1 MRLEQVLA
9 VLEYFKSRNIVIP
22 STQSLAIEIHRSAII
37 VFSISVTAT
46 SHNTLKSTGSFKLY
60 CMLSSTRLGINV
72 VYSSSYSSTNSPQ
85 LQSPY
90 LICGFPG
97 TGYIGK
103 IAVDHL
109 IEELHA
115 KHLADIY
122 SSSFP
127 PQILIRTDG
136 VAELMKNSIYYSDR
150 AAAAANTTSS
160 SSNDMLLLTGDS
172 QPVSPESQYL
182 LAEEIL
188 DIAAKFNIQ
197 KIFTLGAYIT
207 QVFVDKPRVFGTAN
221 DIEIVKAFDGQNIL
235 TMDNGSV
242 AGMNGL
248 IVGIAKLRGIKGICL
263 LGETSGYVV
272 DAKSSKV
279 VLESLLSITG
289 IRVDMTD
296 IEKKAKDTEMLIET
310 IKQEAAGRALENQQP
325 NMPSKPA
332 NTTYIS

>member
-1 MRLEQVLA
+1 
-9 VLEYFKSRNIVIP
+9 
-22 STQSLAIEIHRSAII
+22 
-37 VFSISVTAT
+37 
-46 SHNTLKSTGSFKLY
+46 
-60 CMLSSTRLGINV
+60 MLSSTRLGINV

-136 VAELMKNSIYYSDR
+136 VAELMKNSIYYSDG
-150 AAAAANTTSS
+150 ATAVAANTTSS

>member
-1 MRLEQVLA
+1 
-9 VLEYFKSRNIVIP
+9 
-22 STQSLAIEIHRSAII
+22 
-37 VFSISVTAT
+37 
-46 SHNTLKSTGSFKLY
+46 
-60 CMLSSTRLGINV
+60 MLSSSRLGFNV
-72 VYSSSYSSTNSPQ
+72 VYSSTNSPQ

-109 IEELHA
+109 IQELHA

-136 VAELMKNSIYYSDR
+136 VAELMKNSIYYSNR
-150 AAAAANTTSS
+150 AAVAATTTTSS

-263 LGETSGYVV
+263 LGETSGFVV
-272 DAKSSKV
+272 DAKASKV

-289 IRVDMTD
+289 LRVDMTD

-310 IKQEAAGRALENQQP
+310 IKQEAAGRALESQQP
-325 NMPSKPA
+325 NIPSKPA

>member
-1 MRLEQVLA
+1 
-9 VLEYFKSRNIVIP
+9 
-22 STQSLAIEIHRSAII
+22 
-37 VFSISVTAT
+37 
-46 SHNTLKSTGSFKLY
+46 
-60 CMLSSTRLGINV
+60 MLPFRPGTNM
-72 VYSSSYSSTNSPQ
+72 VYSSTSLPQ

-97 TGYIGK
+97 SGYVGK

-109 IEELHA
+109 IQELDA

-122 SSSFP
+122 STSFP
-127 PQILIRTDG
+127 PQVLIRTDG
-136 VAELMKNSIYYSDR
+136 VAEPIKNTIFY
-150 AAAAANTTSS
+150 AANLVASSSS
-160 SSNDMLLLTGDS
+160 SSNDLLLLTGDS

-188 DIAAKFNIQ
+188 DIAAKFNTQ

-248 IVGIAKLRGIKGICL
+248 IVGIAKIRGIKGTCL

-272 DAKSSKV
+272 DAKASKV

-289 IRVDMTD
+289 LRVNMTD
-296 IEKKAKDTEMLIET
+296 IEKKAKDTEMLIQT
-310 IKQEAAGRALENQQP
+310 LQQEAGRASENQRQP
-325 NMPSKPA
+325 IMPDNNKPA
-332 NTTYIS
+332 NTGYIS

>member
-1 MRLEQVLA
+1 
-9 VLEYFKSRNIVIP
+9 
-22 STQSLAIEIHRSAII
+22 
-37 VFSISVTAT
+37 
-46 SHNTLKSTGSFKLY
+46 
-60 CMLSSTRLGINV
+60 MLSSTRLGINV

-122 SSSFP
+122 SNSFP

-150 AAAAANTTSS
+150 AADVAANTTTTSS

-188 DIAAKFNIQ
+188 DITSKFNIQ

-248 IVGIAKLRGIKGICL
+248 VVGIAKLRGIKGICL

-272 DAKSSKV
+272 DAKASKA

-289 IRVDMTD
+289 IRVNMNGL
-296 IEKKAKDTEMLIET
+296 EKKAKDTEMLIET
-310 IKQEAAGRALENQQP
+310 IKQEAAGRALESQQP

>member
-1 MRLEQVLA
+1 
-9 VLEYFKSRNIVIP
+9 
-22 STQSLAIEIHRSAII
+22 
-37 VFSISVTAT
+37 
-46 SHNTLKSTGSFKLY
+46 
-60 CMLSSTRLGINV
+60 MLSSARLGFNV

-109 IEELHA
+109 IQELHA

-122 SSSFP
+122 SNSFP

-150 AAAAANTTSS
+150 AAVVADTNTTSS

-188 DIAAKFNIQ
+188 DIAAKFNTQ

-248 IVGIAKLRGIKGICL
+248 IVGIAKLRGIKGTCL
-263 LGETSGYVV
+263 LGETSGFVV
-272 DAKSSKV
+272 DAKASKV

-289 IRVDMTD
+289 LRVDMTD

-310 IKQEAAGRALENQQP
+310 IKQEAAGRALESQQP
-325 NMPSKPA
+325 NTPSKPA

>member
-1 MRLEQVLA
+1 
-9 VLEYFKSRNIVIP
+9 
-22 STQSLAIEIHRSAII
+22 
-37 VFSISVTAT
+37 
-46 SHNTLKSTGSFKLY
+46 
-60 CMLSSTRLGINV
+60 MLPFRPGTNM
-72 VYSSSYSSTNSPQ
+72 VYSSTSLPQ

-97 TGYIGK
+97 SGYVGK

-122 SSSFP
+122 STSFP
-127 PQILIRTDG
+127 PQVLIRTDG
-136 VAELMKNSIYYSDR
+136 VAEPIKNTIFY
-150 AAAAANTTSS
+150 AANLVASSSS
-160 SSNDMLLLTGDS
+160 SSNNDLLLLTGDS

-188 DIAAKFNIQ
+188 DIAAKFNTQ

-248 IVGIAKLRGIKGICL
+248 IVGIAKIRGIKGTCL

-289 IRVDMTD
+289 LRVNMTD
-296 IEKKAKDTEMLIET
+296 IEKKAKDTEMLIQT
-310 IKQEAAGRALENQQP
+310 LQQEAGRASESQRQP
-325 NMPSKPA
+325 IMSDNNKPA
-332 NTTYIS
+332 NTGYIS